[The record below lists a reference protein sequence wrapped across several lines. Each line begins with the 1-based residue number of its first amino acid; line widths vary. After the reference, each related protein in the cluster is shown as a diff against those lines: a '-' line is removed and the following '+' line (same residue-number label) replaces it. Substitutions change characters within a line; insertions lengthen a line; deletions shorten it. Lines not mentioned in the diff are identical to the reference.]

1 MLQSAWLCKK
11 VHHKNKTQLYTFAV
25 QQTYFRL
32 KQGSGLSYLL
42 DQQQQSRSFI
52 LAEDGCL
59 KFSIK
64 FIDTQKNSESISPI
78 SQSLFPPWAI
88 GPIRRSLNT
97 GFQGQKSLGN
107 TAHYFFSLV
116 VTLHR
121 TLAYGSKGSL
131 FYLISVCN
139 YCGNMEYVLGSNLV
153 QSHFLVKQNEAELS
167 GLPRLHTL
175 GDRLR
180 TGCLISWLS

>member
-1 MLQSAWLCKK
+1 MKE
-11 VHHKNKTQLYTFAV
+11 T
-25 QQTYFRL
+25 
-32 KQGSGLSYLL
+32 
-42 DQQQQSRSFI
+42 
-52 LAEDGCL
+52 CL

-64 FIDTQKNSESISPI
+64 FIDTQKNLESISPI

-88 GPIRRSLNT
+88 GPIRCSLNT

-107 TAHYFFSLV
+107 TAQYFFSLV

-121 TLAYGSKGSL
+121 ALANGSKGSL

-139 YCGNMEYVLGSNLV
+139 YCGNMEYVLGIQV

-175 GDRLR
+175 GDGLR